1 MIWVL
6 TQTFN
11 AWFDSVPES
20 YLNIETST
28 NTQNWPTSQIVASLI
43 SPHFLVVF
51 YSPSIIVLNST
62 IKNFL
67 ILHQVFL
74 KFFTSLVRPHL
85 IFGTFNLGLPP
96 HFCIFLKND
105 SMTLSSPLSLFLV
118 NIQEGLVSRSIF
130 LLKYKRM
137 KPFVNYEGRNRVRK
151 LSLQK

>member
-51 YSPSIIVLNST
+51 YSPSIIILNST

-105 SMTLSSPLSLFLV
+105 STNAKLRFTIQTIWSNLATSYEFLSLF
-118 NIQEGLVSRSIF
+118 SIKSCKTLF
-130 LLKYKRM
+130 HCIK
-137 KPFVNYEGRNRVRK
+137 
-151 LSLQK
+151 